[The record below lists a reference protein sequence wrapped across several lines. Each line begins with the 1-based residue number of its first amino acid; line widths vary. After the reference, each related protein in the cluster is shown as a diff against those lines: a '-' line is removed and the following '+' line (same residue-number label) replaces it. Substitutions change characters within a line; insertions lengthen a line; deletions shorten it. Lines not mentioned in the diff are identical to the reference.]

1 MTGPGP
7 DSAEFRAYAGRLL
20 ADAREEVRQ
29 ADAKASLL
37 LAGAGVALGAAL
49 SATLTG
55 RLHARPVTDAAAWLW
70 WAGVCSATAGVTLLG
85 WAVCPRTRRTTPATT
100 HLVSYFGD
108 VVAQPKEALEERLVR
123 TLRTPAAS
131 LVDQIYEVSRIAATK
146 YALVRRAL
154 LLFGAAAVLCAA
166 ALLAHLVG

>member
-20 ADAREEVRQ
+20 ADARDEVRQ

-49 SATLTG
+49 STALTG
-55 RLHARPVTDAAAWLW
+55 RVYARPVTDAAAWLW
-70 WAGVCSATAGVTLLG
+70 WAGLCAAVAGVTLLG
-85 WAVCPRTRRTTPATT
+85 WAVCPRTRRTTAATA
-100 HLVSYFGD
+100 HLVGYFGD
-108 VVAQPKEALEERLVR
+108 VVARPKELLEDRLVW
-123 TLRTPAAS
+123 TLRTPGAS

-146 YALVRRAL
+146 YDLIRRAL
-154 LLFGAAAVLCAA
+154 LLFGTAAVLCAV
-166 ALLAHLVG
+166 ALLVSLIR

>member
-20 ADAREEVRQ
+20 AEARDEVRQ

-49 SATLTG
+49 STALTG
-55 RLHARPVTDAAAWLW
+55 RVYDRPVNDVVAWLW
-70 WAGVCSATAGVTLLG
+70 WAGLCTAVAGVTLLG
-85 WAVCPRTRRTTPATT
+85 WAVCPRTRRTTATPA

-108 VVAQPKEALEERLVR
+108 VVARPKEMLEDRLVWS
-123 TLRTPAAS
+123 LRTPGAS
-131 LVDQIYEVSRIAATK
+131 VIDQIYEVSRIAATK
-146 YALVRRAL
+146 YTLIRRAL
-154 LLFGAAAVLCAA
+154 LLFGTAAVLCTA
-166 ALLAHLVG
+166 ALLAGLIG